1 MCKGKSMKRV
11 AAIDCG
17 TNSIRLLISDI
28 DTSTNTATDVVR
40 EMRIVRLGEGVDKT
54 NAFSPRA
61 LERTF
66 KAVEEYDKLLLKH
79 NVEHVRFVAT
89 SATRDAQNKAMFIKG
104 VIDRLRIVPE
114 VIAGVEE
121 AALSFDGATRS
132 LRQKHSAPFLV
143 IDLGGGSTELVI
155 GDKEPTGAYSM
166 DVGCVRMTER
176 HTPGGNP
183 TKEQEEAIR
192 TDVRNALK
200 VAGTKV
206 DWETAKTVVGV
217 AGTITTVAAHVLN
230 LKTYDPDVL
239 HGASITAEQVSQTA
253 QDFITLTPA
262 QRGALPYMHEGRIE
276 VITAGSIVLDEVM
289 KGIGA
294 QTLIASERDI
304 LDGVTWSQVQ

>member
-1 MCKGKSMKRV
+1 MKRV

-54 NAFSPRA
+54 NAFLPSA
-61 LERTF
+61 LDRTF
-66 KAVEEYDKLLLKH
+66 KAVDEYDKLLLKH

-132 LRQKHSAPFLV
+132 LRQKHTAPFLV

-206 DWETAKTVVGV
+206 DWKKAQTVVGV

-239 HGASITAEQVSQTA
+239 HGVSITAEQVSQTA

>member
-1 MCKGKSMKRV
+1 MKRV

-28 DTSTNTATDVVR
+28 DTSTNTATDVCR

-66 KAVEEYDKLLLKH
+66 KAIEEYEEILLKH
-79 NVEHVRFVAT
+79 KVENLRFVAT

-114 VIAGVEE
+114 VIAGTEE

-132 LRQKHSAPFLV
+132 LRQKHKAPFLI

-155 GDKEPTGAYSM
+155 GDQEPTGAYSM

-183 TKEQEEAIR
+183 TKSQEEAIR
-192 TDVRNALK
+192 TDVRNSLK
-200 VAGTKV
+200 EAGKKV
-206 DWETAKTVVGV
+206 DWQKAQTIVGV
-217 AGTITTVAAHVLN
+217 AGTVTTVAAHILK
-230 LKTYDPDVL
+230 LKTYDPEVL
-239 HGASITAEQVSQTA
+239 HGASISAQQISQTA
-253 QDFITLTPA
+253 QDFISLTPS
-262 QRGALPYMHEGRIE
+262 QRAALPYMHEGRIE

-289 KGIGA
+289 KAIGA

-304 LDGVTWSQVQ
+304 LDGVAWSQVQ

>member
-1 MCKGKSMKRV
+1 MKRV

-40 EMRIVRLGEGVDKT
+40 EMRIVRLGEGVDRT
-54 NAFSPRA
+54 NAFLPTA

-192 TDVRNALK
+192 TDVKNALK

-206 DWETAKTVVGV
+206 DWKTAKTVVGV

-294 QTLIASERDI
+294 KTLIASERDI

>member
-1 MCKGKSMKRV
+1 MKRV

-28 DTSTNTATDVVR
+28 DTSTNTATDVCR
-40 EMRIVRLGEGVDKT
+40 EMKIVRLGEGVDKT

-66 KAVEEYDKLLLKH
+66 KAIDEYEQILLKH
-79 NVEHVRFVAT
+79 KVENLRFVAT

-114 VIAGVEE
+114 VIVGTEE

-132 LRQKHSAPFLV
+132 LRQKHKAPFLI

-155 GDKEPTGAYSM
+155 GDQEPTGAYSM
-166 DVGCVRMTER
+166 NVGCVRMTER

-183 TKEQEEAIR
+183 TKAQEEAIR

-200 VAGTKV
+200 EAAKKV
-206 DWETAKTVVGV
+206 DWQKAQTIVGV
-217 AGTITTVAAHVLN
+217 AGTVTTVAAHILK

-239 HGASITAEQVSQTA
+239 HGASISAQQISQTV
-253 QDFITLTPA
+253 QDFISLTPS
-262 QRGALPYMHEGRIE
+262 QRAALPYMHEGRIE

-289 KGIGA
+289 KSIGA

-304 LDGVTWSQVQ
+304 LDGVAWSQVQ

>member
-1 MCKGKSMKRV
+1 MKRV

-54 NAFSPRA
+54 NAFLPSA

-66 KAVEEYDKLLLKH
+66 KAVDEYEKLLLKH
-79 NVEHVRFVAT
+79 NVEYVRFVAT

-183 TKEQEEAIR
+183 TKAQEEAIR

-206 DWETAKTVVGV
+206 DWEKAQTVVGV

-239 HGASITAEQVSQTA
+239 HGAIITAEQISQTA
-253 QDFITLTPA
+253 QDFISLTPT

-294 QTLIASERDI
+294 KTLIASERDI

>member
-1 MCKGKSMKRV
+1 MKRV

-28 DTSTNTATDVVR
+28 DTSTNTATDVCR

-66 KAVEEYDKLLLKH
+66 KAIDEYEEILLKH
-79 NVEHVRFVAT
+79 KVENLRFVAT

-114 VIAGVEE
+114 VIAGTEE

-132 LRQKHSAPFLV
+132 LRQKYKAPFLI

-155 GDKEPTGAYSM
+155 GDQEPTGAYSM

-183 TKEQEEAIR
+183 TKAQEEAIR

-200 VAGTKV
+200 EAAKKV
-206 DWETAKTVVGV
+206 DWQKAQTIVGV
-217 AGTITTVAAHVLN
+217 AGTVTTVAAHVLK
-230 LKTYDPDVL
+230 LKTYDPEVL
-239 HGASITAEQVSQTA
+239 HGASISAQQISQTA
-253 QDFITLTPA
+253 QDFISLTPS
-262 QRGALPYMHEGRIE
+262 QRATLPYMHEGRIE

-289 KGIGA
+289 KAIGA

-304 LDGVTWSQVQ
+304 LDGVAWSQVQ

>member
-1 MCKGKSMKRV
+1 MKRV

-54 NAFSPRA
+54 NAFLPSA

-66 KAVEEYDKLLLKH
+66 KAVDEYEKLLLKH

-132 LRQKHSAPFLV
+132 LRQKHSAPFLI

-206 DWETAKTVVGV
+206 DWKTAKTVVGV

>member
-1 MCKGKSMKRV
+1 MKRV

-28 DTSTNTATDVVR
+28 DTATNTATDVVR

-66 KAVEEYDKLLLKH
+66 KAVDEYDKLLLKH

-132 LRQKHSAPFLV
+132 LRQKHTAPFLV

-192 TDVRNALK
+192 TDVKNALK

-206 DWETAKTVVGV
+206 DWKTAKTVVGV

-294 QTLIASERDI
+294 KTLIASERDI

>member
-1 MCKGKSMKRV
+1 MKRV

-28 DTSTNTATDVVR
+28 DTATNTATDVVR
-40 EMRIVRLGEGVDKT
+40 EMRIVRLGEGVDIT
-54 NAFSPRA
+54 NAFLPSA

-66 KAVEEYDKLLLKH
+66 KAVDEYDKLLLKH

-132 LRQKHSAPFLV
+132 LRQKHTAPFLV

-206 DWETAKTVVGV
+206 DWKKAQTVVGV

-239 HGASITAEQVSQTA
+239 HGAIITAEQISQTA
-253 QDFITLTPA
+253 QDFISLTPA

-294 QTLIASERDI
+294 KTLIASERDI

>member
-1 MCKGKSMKRV
+1 MKRV

-28 DTSTNTATDVVR
+28 DKEKNTAKDVAR

-54 NAFSPRA
+54 KAFSPRA

-66 KAVEEYDKLLLKH
+66 KAVEEYEKILQKH
-79 NVEHVRFVAT
+79 KVEHLRFVAT
-89 SATRDAQNKAMFIKG
+89 SATRDALNKAMFIKG
-104 VIDRLRIVPE
+104 IIDRLRVVPE

-121 AALSFDGATRS
+121 ANLSFEGATRS
-132 LRQKHSAPFLV
+132 LRSKHKSPFLI

-155 GDKEPTGAYSM
+155 GDTTQSGAYSM
-166 DVGCVRMTER
+166 NVGCVRMTER

-192 TDVRNALK
+192 NDVRKALASAK
-200 VAGTKV
+200 EVV
-206 DWETAKTVVGV
+206 DWKTALSVVGV
-217 AGTITTVAAHVLN
+217 AGTITTVAAHVLK
-230 LKTYDPDVL
+230 LEKYDPDIL
-239 HGASITAEQVSQTA
+239 HGTIITAEQISQTA
-253 QDFITLTPA
+253 QDFITFSPA
-262 QRGALPYMHEGRIE
+262 QRANLGYMHEGRVE

-294 QTLIASERDI
+294 KTLIASERDI
-304 LDGVTWSQVQ
+304 LDGVAWSQVQ

>member
-1 MCKGKSMKRV
+1 MKRV

-183 TKEQEEAIR
+183 TKAQEEAIR

-206 DWETAKTVVGV
+206 NWKTAKTVVGV

-294 QTLIASERDI
+294 KTLIASERDI

>member
-1 MCKGKSMKRV
+1 MKRV

-40 EMRIVRLGEGVDKT
+40 EMRIVRLGEGVDRT
-54 NAFSPRA
+54 NAFLPRA

-192 TDVRNALK
+192 TDVKNALK

-206 DWETAKTVVGV
+206 DWKTAKTVVGV

>member
-1 MCKGKSMKRV
+1 MKRV

-28 DTSTNTATDVVR
+28 DTSTNTATDVCR
-40 EMRIVRLGEGVDKT
+40 EMKIVRLGEGVDKT

-66 KAVEEYDKLLLKH
+66 KAIDEYEQILLKH
-79 NVEHVRFVAT
+79 KVENLRFVAT

-114 VIAGVEE
+114 VIAGTEE

-132 LRQKHSAPFLV
+132 LRQKHKAPFLIV
-143 IDLGGGSTELVI
+143 DLGGGSTELVI
-155 GDKEPTGAYSM
+155 GDQEPAGAYSM

-183 TKEQEEAIR
+183 TKSQEEAIR

-200 VAGTKV
+200 EAGKKV
-206 DWETAKTVVGV
+206 DWQKAQTIVGV
-217 AGTITTVAAHVLN
+217 AGTVTTVAAHILK
-230 LKTYDPDVL
+230 LKTYDPEVL
-239 HGASITAEQVSQTA
+239 HGASITAQLISQTA
-253 QDFITLTPA
+253 QDFISLTPS
-262 QRGALPYMHEGRIE
+262 QRAALPYMHEGRIE

-289 KGIGA
+289 KAIGA

-304 LDGVTWSQVQ
+304 LDGVAWSQVL

>member
-1 MCKGKSMKRV
+1 MKRV

-28 DTSTNTATDVVR
+28 DTATNTATDVVR

-54 NAFSPRA
+54 NAFLPSA

-66 KAVEEYDKLLLKH
+66 KAVDEYDKLLLKH

-132 LRQKHSAPFLV
+132 LRQKHTAPFLV

-206 DWETAKTVVGV
+206 DWKKAQTVVGV

-230 LKTYDPDVL
+230 LKTYDPEVL
-239 HGASITAEQVSQTA
+239 HGAIIPAEQISQTA
-253 QDFITLTPA
+253 QDFISLTPT

-294 QTLIASERDI
+294 KTLIASERDI

>member
-1 MCKGKSMKRV
+1 MKRV

-54 NAFSPRA
+54 NAFLPSA
-61 LERTF
+61 LDRTF
-66 KAVEEYDKLLLKH
+66 KAVDEYEKLLLKH

-132 LRQKHSAPFLV
+132 LRQKHTAPFLV

-183 TKEQEEAIR
+183 TKEQEEALR

-206 DWETAKTVVGV
+206 DWEKAQTVVGV

-239 HGASITAEQVSQTA
+239 HGAIITAEQVSQTA
-253 QDFITLTPA
+253 QDFISLTPS

-294 QTLIASERDI
+294 KTLIASERDI

>member
-1 MCKGKSMKRV
+1 MKRV

-28 DTSTNTATDVVR
+28 DTSTNTATDVCR

-66 KAVEEYDKLLLKH
+66 KAIDEYEEILLKH
-79 NVEHVRFVAT
+79 KVENLRFVAT
-89 SATRDAQNKAMFIKG
+89 SATRDAQNKTMFIKG

-114 VIAGVEE
+114 VIAGTEE

-132 LRQKHSAPFLV
+132 LRQKHKAPFLI

-155 GDKEPTGAYSM
+155 GDQEPTGAYSM

-183 TKEQEEAIR
+183 IKAQEEAIR

-200 VAGTKV
+200 EAGKKV
-206 DWETAKTVVGV
+206 DWQKSQTIVGV
-217 AGTITTVAAHVLN
+217 AGTVTTVAAHILK
-230 LKTYDPDVL
+230 LKTYDPEVL
-239 HGASITAEQVSQTA
+239 HGASISAQQISQTA
-253 QDFITLTPA
+253 QDFISLTPS
-262 QRGALPYMHEGRIE
+262 QRAALPYMHEGRIE

-289 KGIGA
+289 KAIGA

-304 LDGVTWSQVQ
+304 LDGVAWSQVQ

>member
-1 MCKGKSMKRV
+1 MKRV

-54 NAFSPRA
+54 NAFLPTA

-121 AALSFDGATRS
+121 AALSFDGATGS

-183 TKEQEEAIR
+183 TKAQEEAIR
-192 TDVRNALK
+192 TDVRNAIK
-200 VAGTKV
+200 VAATKV
-206 DWETAKTVVGV
+206 DWKTAKTVVGV

-294 QTLIASERDI
+294 KTLIASERDI

>member
-1 MCKGKSMKRV
+1 MKRV

-61 LERTF
+61 LERTI

-183 TKEQEEAIR
+183 TKAQEEAIR

-206 DWETAKTVVGV
+206 DWKTAKTVVGV

>member
-1 MCKGKSMKRV
+1 MKRV

-40 EMRIVRLGEGVDKT
+40 EMRIVRLGEGVDRT
-54 NAFSPRA
+54 NAFLPTA

-132 LRQKHSAPFLV
+132 LRQKHSAPFLI

-192 TDVRNALK
+192 TDVKNALK

-206 DWETAKTVVGV
+206 DWKTAKTVVGV
-217 AGTITTVAAHVLN
+217 AGTIATVAAHVLN

>member
-1 MCKGKSMKRV
+1 MCEGKSMKRV

-40 EMRIVRLGEGVDKT
+40 EMRIVRLGEGVDRT
-54 NAFSPRA
+54 NAFLPTA

-132 LRQKHSAPFLV
+132 LRQKHSAPFLI

>member
-1 MCKGKSMKRV
+1 MKRV

-54 NAFSPRA
+54 NAFLPRA

-66 KAVEEYDKLLLKH
+66 KAVDEYDKLLLKH
-79 NVEHVRFVAT
+79 NVEDVRFVAT

-183 TKEQEEAIR
+183 TKAQEEAIR
-192 TDVRNALK
+192 TDVRNALI
-200 VAGTKV
+200 VAATKV
-206 DWETAKTVVGV
+206 DWKTAKTVVGV

-239 HGASITAEQVSQTA
+239 HGVSITAEQISQTA

-276 VITAGSIVLDEVM
+276 VITAGSIVLDEVI

-294 QTLIASERDI
+294 KTLIASERDI

>member
-1 MCKGKSMKRV
+1 MKRV

-40 EMRIVRLGEGVDKT
+40 EMRIVRLGEGVDRT
-54 NAFSPRA
+54 NAFLPTA

-132 LRQKHSAPFLV
+132 LRQKHSAPFLI

-192 TDVRNALK
+192 TDVKNALK

>member
-1 MCKGKSMKRV
+1 MKRV

-28 DTSTNTATDVVR
+28 DTSTNTATDVCR

-66 KAVEEYDKLLLKH
+66 KAIDEYEEILLKH
-79 NVEHVRFVAT
+79 KVENLRFVAT

-114 VIAGVEE
+114 VIAGTEE

-132 LRQKHSAPFLV
+132 LRQKHKAPFLI

-155 GDKEPTGAYSM
+155 GDQEPTGAYSM

-183 TKEQEEAIR
+183 TKAQEEAIR

-200 VAGTKV
+200 EAAKKV
-206 DWETAKTVVGV
+206 DWQKAQTIVGV
-217 AGTITTVAAHVLN
+217 AGTVTTVAAHILK
-230 LKTYDPDVL
+230 LKTYDPEVL
-239 HGASITAEQVSQTA
+239 HGASISAQQISQTA
-253 QDFITLTPA
+253 QDFISLTPS
-262 QRGALPYMHEGRIE
+262 QRAALPYMHEGRIE

-289 KGIGA
+289 KAIGA

>member
-1 MCKGKSMKRV
+1 MKRV

-28 DTSTNTATDVVR
+28 DTSTNTATDVCR

-66 KAVEEYDKLLLKH
+66 KAIDEYEEILLKH
-79 NVEHVRFVAT
+79 KVENLRFVAT

-114 VIAGVEE
+114 VIAGTEE

-132 LRQKHSAPFLV
+132 LRQKHKAPFLI

-155 GDKEPTGAYSM
+155 GDQESTGAYSM

-183 TKEQEEAIR
+183 TKAQEEAIR

-200 VAGTKV
+200 EAAKKV
-206 DWETAKTVVGV
+206 DWQKAQTIVGV
-217 AGTITTVAAHVLN
+217 AGTVTTVAAHILK
-230 LKTYDPDVL
+230 LKTYDPEVL
-239 HGASITAEQVSQTA
+239 HGASISAQQISQTA
-253 QDFITLTPA
+253 QDFISLTPS
-262 QRGALPYMHEGRIE
+262 QRAALPYMHEGRIE

-289 KGIGA
+289 KAIGA

-304 LDGVTWSQVQ
+304 LDGVAWSQVQ

>member
-1 MCKGKSMKRV
+1 MKRV

-28 DTSTNTATDVVR
+28 DTSTNTATDVCR
-40 EMRIVRLGEGVDKT
+40 EMKIVRLGEGVDKT

-66 KAVEEYDKLLLKH
+66 KAIDEYEEILLKH
-79 NVEHVRFVAT
+79 KVENLRFVAT

-114 VIAGVEE
+114 VIAGTEE

-132 LRQKHSAPFLV
+132 LRQKHKAPFLI

-155 GDKEPTGAYSM
+155 GDQEPTGAYSM

-183 TKEQEEAIR
+183 TKAQEEAIR

-200 VAGTKV
+200 EAAKKV
-206 DWETAKTVVGV
+206 DWQKAQTIVGV
-217 AGTITTVAAHVLN
+217 AGTVTTVAAHVLK
-230 LKTYDPDVL
+230 LKTYDPEVL
-239 HGASITAEQVSQTA
+239 HGASISAQQISQTA
-253 QDFITLTPA
+253 QDFISLTPS
-262 QRGALPYMHEGRIE
+262 QRAALPYMHEGRIE

-289 KGIGA
+289 KAIGA

-304 LDGVTWSQVQ
+304 LDGVAWSQVQ

>member
-1 MCKGKSMKRV
+1 MKRV

-28 DTSTNTATDVVR
+28 DTSTNTATDVCR

-66 KAVEEYDKLLLKH
+66 KAIDEYEEILLKH
-79 NVEHVRFVAT
+79 KVENLRFVAT

-114 VIAGVEE
+114 VIAGTEE

-132 LRQKHSAPFLV
+132 LRQKHKAPFLI

-155 GDKEPTGAYSM
+155 GDQEPTGAYSM

-183 TKEQEEAIR
+183 TKTQEEAIR

-200 VAGTKV
+200 EAAKKV
-206 DWETAKTVVGV
+206 DWQKAQTIVGV
-217 AGTITTVAAHVLN
+217 AGTVTTVAAHILK
-230 LKTYDPDVL
+230 LKTYDPEVL
-239 HGASITAEQVSQTA
+239 HGSSISAQQISQTA
-253 QDFITLTPA
+253 QDFISLTPS
-262 QRGALPYMHEGRIE
+262 QRAALPYMHEGRIE

-289 KGIGA
+289 KAIGA

-304 LDGVTWSQVQ
+304 LDGVAWSQVQ

>member
-1 MCKGKSMKRV
+1 MKRV

-28 DTSTNTATDVVR
+28 DTSTNTATDVCR
-40 EMRIVRLGEGVDKT
+40 EMKIVRLGEGVDKT

-66 KAVEEYDKLLLKH
+66 KAIDEYEQILFKHKVENL
-79 NVEHVRFVAT
+79 RFVAT

-114 VIAGVEE
+114 VIAGTEE

-132 LRQKHSAPFLV
+132 LRQKHKAPFLI
-143 IDLGGGSTELVI
+143 IDLGGGSTELVL
-155 GDKEPTGAYSM
+155 GDQEPTGAYSM
-166 DVGCVRMTER
+166 NVGCVRMTER

-183 TKEQEEAIR
+183 TKAQEEAIR
-192 TDVRNALK
+192 KDVRNALK
-200 VAGTKV
+200 EAAKKV
-206 DWETAKTVVGV
+206 DWQKAQTIVGV
-217 AGTITTVAAHVLN
+217 AGTVTTVAAHILK
-230 LKTYDPDVL
+230 LKTYDPEVL
-239 HGASITAEQVSQTA
+239 HGASISAQQISQTA
-253 QDFITLTPA
+253 QDFISLTPS
-262 QRGALPYMHEGRIE
+262 QRAALPYMHEGRIE

-289 KGIGA
+289 KAIGA

-304 LDGVTWSQVQ
+304 LDGVAWSQVQ

>member
-1 MCKGKSMKRV
+1 MKRV

-28 DTSTNTATDVVR
+28 ETSSNTATDVVR

-66 KAVEEYDKLLLKH
+66 KAVDEYEKLLLKH
-79 NVEHVRFVAT
+79 KVEHVRFVAT

-114 VIAGVEE
+114 VIAGIEE

-132 LRQKHSAPFLV
+132 LRQKHVAPFLV

-200 VAGTKV
+200 VAATKV
-206 DWETAKTVVGV
+206 DWKSAQTVVGV
-217 AGTITTVAAHVLN
+217 AGTVTTVAAHVLK

-239 HGASITAEQVSQTA
+239 HGAIITAEQISQTT
-253 QDFITLTPA
+253 QDFISLTPS
-262 QRGALPYMHEGRIE
+262 QRGELPYMHEGRIE

-294 QTLIASERDI
+294 KTLIASERDI

>member
-1 MCKGKSMKRV
+1 MKRV

-28 DTSTNTATDVVR
+28 ETSTNTATDVVR

-66 KAVEEYDKLLLKH
+66 KAVDEYDKLLLKH

-183 TKEQEEAIR
+183 TKAQEEAIR
-192 TDVRNALK
+192 TDVRNALQ
-200 VAGTKV
+200 VAATKV
-206 DWETAKTVVGV
+206 DWKTAKTVVGV

-239 HGASITAEQVSQTA
+239 HGASITAEQISQTA

-294 QTLIASERDI
+294 KNLIASERDI

>member
-1 MCKGKSMKRV
+1 MKRV

-28 DTSTNTATDVVR
+28 DTATNTATDVVR

-54 NAFSPRA
+54 NAFLPSA

-66 KAVEEYDKLLLKH
+66 KAVDEYDKLLLKH

-132 LRQKHSAPFLV
+132 LRQKHTAPFLV

-192 TDVRNALK
+192 TDVRNVLK

-206 DWETAKTVVGV
+206 DWKTAKTVVGV

-239 HGASITAEQVSQTA
+239 HGASISAEQVSQTA

-294 QTLIASERDI
+294 KTLIASERDI

>member
-1 MCKGKSMKRV
+1 MKRV

-28 DTSTNTATDVVR
+28 DTSTNTATDVCR
-40 EMRIVRLGEGVDKT
+40 EMKIVRLGEGVDKT

-66 KAVEEYDKLLLKH
+66 KAIDEYEQILLKH
-79 NVEHVRFVAT
+79 KVENLRFVAT

-114 VIAGVEE
+114 VVAGTEE

-132 LRQKHSAPFLV
+132 LRQKHKAPFLI

-155 GDKEPTGAYSM
+155 GDQEPTGAYSM

-183 TKEQEEAIR
+183 TKAQEEAIR

-200 VAGTKV
+200 EAGKKV
-206 DWETAKTVVGV
+206 DWQKAQTIVGV
-217 AGTITTVAAHVLN
+217 AGTVTTVAAHILK
-230 LKTYDPDVL
+230 LKTYDPEVL
-239 HGASITAEQVSQTA
+239 HGASISAQQISQTA
-253 QDFITLTPA
+253 QDFISLTPS
-262 QRGALPYMHEGRIE
+262 QRAALPYMHEGRIE

-289 KGIGA
+289 KAIGA

-304 LDGVTWSQVQ
+304 LDGVAWSQVL

>member
-1 MCKGKSMKRV
+1 
-11 AAIDCG
+11 
-17 TNSIRLLISDI
+17 
-28 DTSTNTATDVVR
+28 
-40 EMRIVRLGEGVDKT
+40 MRIVRLGEGVDKT

-66 KAVEEYDKLLLKH
+66 KAIDEYEEILLKH
-79 NVEHVRFVAT
+79 KVENLRFVAT

-114 VIAGVEE
+114 VIAGTEE

-132 LRQKHSAPFLV
+132 LRQKYKAPFLI
-143 IDLGGGSTELVI
+143 IDLGGGSTELVM
-155 GDKEPTGAYSM
+155 GDQEPTGAYSM

-183 TKEQEEAIR
+183 TKAQEEAIR

-200 VAGTKV
+200 EAAKKV
-206 DWETAKTVVGV
+206 DWQKAQTIVGV
-217 AGTITTVAAHVLN
+217 AGTVTTVAAHVLK
-230 LKTYDPDVL
+230 LKTYDPEVL
-239 HGASITAEQVSQTA
+239 HGASISAQQISQTA
-253 QDFITLTPA
+253 QDFISLTPS
-262 QRGALPYMHEGRIE
+262 QRAALPYMHEGRIE

-289 KGIGA
+289 KAIGA

-304 LDGVTWSQVQ
+304 LDGVAWSQVQ

>member
-1 MCKGKSMKRV
+1 MKRV

-132 LRQKHSAPFLV
+132 LRQKHSAPFLI

-192 TDVRNALK
+192 TDVKNALK
-200 VAGTKV
+200 VAGAKV
-206 DWETAKTVVGV
+206 DWKTAKTVVGV

>member
-1 MCKGKSMKRV
+1 MKRV

-28 DTSTNTATDVVR
+28 DTATNTATDVVR

-54 NAFSPRA
+54 NAFLPSA

-66 KAVEEYDKLLLKH
+66 KAVDEYDKLLLKH

-132 LRQKHSAPFLV
+132 LRQKHTAPFLV

-206 DWETAKTVVGV
+206 DWKKAQTVVGV

-239 HGASITAEQVSQTA
+239 HGAIITAEQISQTA
-253 QDFITLTPA
+253 QDFISLTPS

-294 QTLIASERDI
+294 KTLIASERDI

>member
-1 MCKGKSMKRV
+1 MKRV

-54 NAFSPRA
+54 NAFLPSA

-66 KAVEEYDKLLLKH
+66 KAVDEYEKLLLKH

-132 LRQKHSAPFLV
+132 LRQKHVAPFLV

-200 VAGTKV
+200 IAGTKV
-206 DWETAKTVVGV
+206 DWKSAQTVVGV
-217 AGTITTVAAHVLN
+217 AGTITTVAAHVLK

-239 HGASITAEQVSQTA
+239 HGASMTAEQISQTA
-253 QDFITLTPA
+253 QDFITLTPS

-294 QTLIASERDI
+294 KTLIASERDI

>member
-1 MCKGKSMKRV
+1 MKRV

-28 DTSTNTATDVVR
+28 DTSTNTATDVCR

-66 KAVEEYDKLLLKH
+66 KAIDEYEEILLKH
-79 NVEHVRFVAT
+79 KVENLRFVAT
-89 SATRDAQNKAMFIKG
+89 SATRDAQNKTMFIKG

-114 VIAGVEE
+114 VIAGTEE

-132 LRQKHSAPFLV
+132 LRQKYKAPFLI

-155 GDKEPTGAYSM
+155 GDQEPTGAYSM

-183 TKEQEEAIR
+183 TKAQEEAIR

-200 VAGTKV
+200 EAAKKV
-206 DWETAKTVVGV
+206 DWQKAQTIVGV
-217 AGTITTVAAHVLN
+217 AGTVTTVAAHILK
-230 LKTYDPDVL
+230 LKTYDPEVL
-239 HGASITAEQVSQTA
+239 HGASISAQQISQTA
-253 QDFITLTPA
+253 QDFISLTPS
-262 QRGALPYMHEGRIE
+262 QRAALPYMHEGRIE

-289 KGIGA
+289 KAIGA

-304 LDGVTWSQVQ
+304 LDGVAWSQVQ

>member
-1 MCKGKSMKRV
+1 MKRV

-28 DTSTNTATDVVR
+28 DSSTNTATDVAR

-66 KAVEEYDKLLLKH
+66 KAIDEYEQLLLKH
-79 NVEHVRFVAT
+79 NVENLRFVAT

-104 VIDRLRIVPE
+104 VIDRLRVVPA
-114 VIAGVEE
+114 VIAGTEE

-132 LRQKHSAPFLV
+132 LRQKHKAPFLI

-155 GDKEPTGAYSM
+155 GDQEPAGAYSM
-166 DVGCVRMTER
+166 NVGCVRMTER

-183 TKEQEEAIR
+183 TKAQEEAIR
-192 TDVRNALK
+192 TDVKNALQEASKK
-200 VAGTKV
+200 VNWQKAQTI
-206 DWETAKTVVGV
+206 VGV
-217 AGTITTVAAHVLN
+217 AGTVTTVAAHILK

-239 HGASITAEQVSQTA
+239 HGASVTAQQISQTA
-253 QDFITLTPA
+253 QDFISLTPQ
-262 QRGALPYMHEGRIE
+262 QRAALPYMHEGRVE

-289 KGIGA
+289 KAIGA

-304 LDGVTWSQVQ
+304 LDGVAWSQVQ

>member
-1 MCKGKSMKRV
+1 MKRV

-28 DTSTNTATDVVR
+28 DTATNTATDVVR

-66 KAVEEYDKLLLKH
+66 KAVDEYEKLLLKH

-132 LRQKHSAPFLV
+132 LRQKHTAPFLV

-183 TKEQEEAIR
+183 TKAQEEAIR

-206 DWETAKTVVGV
+206 DWKTAQTVVGV

-239 HGASITAEQVSQTA
+239 HGAIITAEQISQTA
-253 QDFITLTPA
+253 QDFISLTPS

-294 QTLIASERDI
+294 KTLIASERDI